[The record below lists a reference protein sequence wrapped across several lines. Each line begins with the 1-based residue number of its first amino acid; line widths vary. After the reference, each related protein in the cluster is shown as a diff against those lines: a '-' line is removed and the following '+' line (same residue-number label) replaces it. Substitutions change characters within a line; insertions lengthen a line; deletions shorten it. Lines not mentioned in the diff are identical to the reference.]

1 MAKVKFP
8 FAIDAA
14 EDWFVGADSQQWIIY
29 RKRTAKGKSL
39 LVGQSFFGSLK
50 SSLLDSINNRFKIA
64 ITDEAL
70 AKIDSLPDHF
80 LVFRDLYKPKSGK
93 GRKKKVLTDD

>member
-1 MAKVKFP
+1 MTKVKFP
-8 FAIDAA
+8 FALDAA
-14 EDWFVGADSQQWIIY
+14 EDWFLGVDSQQWILY

-39 LVGQSFFGSLK
+39 LVGQSFFGSAK
-50 SSLLDSINNRFKIA
+50 TSIFDSINNRYKITL
-64 ITDEAL
+64 TDEARE
-70 AKIDSLPDHF
+70 KIDSLPDHF